1 MTRDDLGARF
11 ELLFARRFR
20 YLRVSR
26 FLTQKEVASAIAC
39 NVLTYAGYE
48 HGKSFPRLLTL
59 IRLAELYAVTLD
71 DLLCRD
77 EILIEMEHEV

>member
-1 MTRDDLGARF
+1 MTRVDLGARF
-11 ELLFARRFR
+11 ELLFARRLR

-39 NVLTYAGYE
+39 NVLTYAGY
-48 HGKSFPRLLTL
+48 
-59 IRLAELYAVTLD
+59 

-77 EILIEMEHEV
+77 EILIEMEHEL

>member
-11 ELLFARRFR
+11 ELLFARRLR
-20 YLRVSR
+20 YLRISR
-26 FLTQKEVASAIAC
+26 FLAQKEVASAIAC
-39 NVLTYAGYE
+39 DVLTYVSYE

>member
-11 ELLFARRFR
+11 ELLVARRLK

-26 FLTQKEVASAIAC
+26 FLTQQEVASAVAC
-39 NVLTYAGYE
+39 NVMTYAGYE
-48 HGKSFPRLLTL
+48 HGKSFPRLITL